1 MATNIDKGLYQTSDT
16 PELEIIKSET
26 EVEIDGQP
34 IPSPEGIEIEMDEDG
49 GATLDFD
56 PMSAIPDEVEFY
68 SNLAEVLDDR
78 ILGRISSE
86 LLDDLESDRASRK
99 DWEEAYIKGL
109 DLLGLKYEKRTRP
122 FNGASG
128 VTHPL
133 LAESATQFQASAYKE
148 LLPSGGPVRTVIM
161 GEETPD
167 KYARAQRVQEY
178 MNYQIMNKMEDFT
191 PEYDQMLFY
200 LPLAGSTF
208 KKVYYDE
215 LMDRAVSRFVPAE
228 DLVVNYMA
236 SDLDSCD
243 RICQIVNM
251 GYNDFRKKQVSGFY
265 KDIEINPD
273 QLNPSEVKRKYDE
286 IEGLKQNERD
296 KYVRL
301 YEFHV
306 SLDIEGFEDTDETGD
321 PTGIKIPYI
330 VTIEDGSSQIVGIRR
345 NYDKDD
351 PKKMKKKYFVHYKFL
366 PGLGFYGFGL
376 LHVIGSLSRAATS
389 ILRQLIDAG
398 SLSNLPAGFKTRGL
412 KIRDDAEPIQP
423 GEFRDID
430 APNGDLRN
438 ALIPLPY
445 KEPSQTLYS
454 LLGFVVQSGQ
464 RFAAI
469 TDLQVGDANQNA
481 PVGTTMALLER
492 GSKVM
497 SAIHKR
503 SYYSQ
508 KKEFKLLFKV
518 FAEYL
523 PETYPYS
530 VEGADRTIKSEDFS
544 DQVDVLPV
552 SDPNIFSMTQRVTLA
567 QTELQLAQSAPDL
580 HNMKEAYRRMYE
592 ALGVKDIDEMLRKDT
607 PVEPKDPAMEHAD
620 LLDGNLL
627 KAYEGQDHD
636 AHIQN
641 HILFGTNQMILANP
655 PMAMKLQK
663 HILEHVSLK
672 AKEQAMFLTQQ
683 GQVPQDQLDPVIAK
697 LEAQF
702 MIELKQMSQQLSG
715 AGQPDPVVQL
725 KQQELQQDAMKDQMD
740 AQIDQAKLQLD
751 AQKLQQKNAIDQ
763 ARIQKDYDIADKRAE
778 VQYDKMT
785 TQTLNQE
792 RRDATNQKRQ

>member
-1 MATNIDKGLYQTSDT
+1 MADNIDKGLYQTGA

-26 EVEIDGQP
+26 EVEIDGQK
-34 IPSPEGIEIEMDEDG
+34 IPTPEGIEIEMDEEG

-56 PMSAIPDEVEFY
+56 PMSAIPEEVEFY
-68 SNLAEVLDDR
+68 SNLAEVMDDR
-78 ILGRISSE
+78 DLDQLSDELLSE
-86 LLDDLESDRASRK
+86 LENDRSSRK
-99 DWEEAYIKGL
+99 DWEESYIKGL
-109 DLLGLKYEKRTRP
+109 DLLGLKYEERTKP
-122 FNGASG
+122 FSGASG

-133 LAESATQFQASAYKE
+133 LAESATQFQATAFKE
-148 LLPSGGPVRTVIM
+148 LLPAGGPVRTAIM
-161 GEETPD
+161 GEETPE
-167 KYARAQRVQEY
+167 KYSQSQRVQEF
-178 MNYQIMNKMEDFT
+178 MNYQLMNKMEDYT

-215 LMDRAVSRFVPAE
+215 LMDRAVSKFIPAE

-236 SDLDSCD
+236 SDLDSCE
-243 RICQIVNM
+243 RITQIVNM
-251 GYNDFRKKQVSGFY
+251 SYNDFRKKQVSGFY
-265 KDIEINPD
+265 KDIDIM
-273 QLNPSEVKRKYDE
+273 PSEADPSEIQKKYDE
-286 IEGLKQNERD
+286 MEGVRPSYID
-296 KYVRL
+296 KSVRL

-306 SLDIEGFEDTDETGD
+306 SLDLEGFEDKGMDGE

-330 VTIEDGSSQIVGIRR
+330 VTIEDSSGKVVGIRR
-345 NYDKDD
+345 NYEKDD
-351 PKKMKKKYFVHYKFL
+351 EKRLKKRYFVHYKFL

-376 LHVIGSLSRAATS
+376 IHLIGSLSRTATK

-398 SLSNLPAGFKTRGL
+398 TLANLPAGFKSRGL
-412 KIRDDAEPIQP
+412 RMRDDDQPIQP

-438 ALIPLPY
+438 ALMPLPY

-469 TDLQVGDANQNA
+469 TDMQVGDANQNA

-497 SAIHKR
+497 SGIHKR
-503 SYYSQ
+503 CHYSQ
-508 KKEFKLLFKV
+508 KREFKLLFDV
-518 FAEYL
+518 FADYL

-530 VEGADRTIKSEDFS
+530 VEGADRTVKAEDFS
-544 DQVDVLPV
+544 DRVDVLPV
-552 SDPNIFSMTQRVTLA
+552 SDPNIFSTTQRVTLA
-567 QTELQLAQSAPDL
+567 QTELQLAQSAPDI
-580 HNMKEAYRRMYE
+580 HNIKEAYRRMYE
-592 ALGVKDIDEMLRKDT
+592 ALGVKDIDQILRKDS
-607 PVEPKDPAMEHAD
+607 PNAPKDPATEHSD
-620 LLDGNLL
+620 LLDGNLMS
-627 KAYEGQDHD
+627 AYEGQDHD

-641 HILFGTNQMILANP
+641 HLIFGTNQMILGNP

-663 HILEHVSLK
+663 HVLEHVSLK
-672 AKEQAMFLTQQ
+672 AKEQAMFLAQQ
-683 GQVPQDQLDPVIAK
+683 QQVPQDQLDSVIAK

-702 MIELKQMSQQLSG
+702 MAEIKQLSG
-715 AGQPDPVVQL
+715 QLSGQGKPDPVVQL
-725 KQQELQQDAMKDQMD
+725 KQQELAQDAQKDQMD
-740 AQIDQAKLQLD
+740 AQVDQAKLQLD
-751 AQKLQQKNAIDQ
+751 AERLRQRTAIDQ

-792 RRDATNQKRQ
+792 RRDAINKQR